1 MQRVILGTLF
11 ISLSLCWIA
20 GCGPKSESAPQVAQA
35 SGAAVGADA
44 GAGAGQ
50 AVGGA
55 AVDSAKAAAAK
66 SNDAAKQALLHP
78 EVVIET
84 SAGDIKVRL
93 DMEKSRMTSENFLRN
108 YVERGFYKG
117 TVFHHVEDGFM
128 IIGGGYTAEGLA
140 KETRTPIHNESYNG
154 LKNRRGTIA
163 MARDAAYADSA
174 TSQFF
179 INLADNPSLDY
190 AEKDGKPQFGY
201 CVFGEVVEG
210 MDVVD
215 RIAQTPVKASGIFPK
230 MPVEPVTIRSV
241 VRR

>member
-1 MQRVILGTLF
+1 MQRVFLGTLVLA
-11 ISLSLCWIA
+11 ISLFSMA
-20 GCGPKSESAPQVAQA
+20 GCGSKSDSEPQAA
-35 SGAAVGADA
+35 KISGDGPAAGKPDSGDAADS
-44 GAGAGQ
+44 G
-50 AVGGA
+50 
-55 AVDSAKAAAAK
+55 KAAEAK

-84 SAGDIKVRL
+84 SAGNIKVRL
-93 DMEKSRMTSENFLRN
+93 DMEKARMTSENFLRN
-108 YVERGFYKG
+108 YVERGFYQG
-117 TVFHHVEDGFM
+117 TVFHHVENGFM
-128 IIGGGYTAEGLA
+128 IIGGGYTAEGLV

-190 AEKDGKPQFGY
+190 SEQDGKPQFGY

-215 RIAQTPVKASGIFPK
+215 RIAQTPVKASGNFPK
-230 MPVEPVTIRSV
+230 MPTEPVTIRAV